1 MIQVHTSQRGE
12 PIFHLRSG
20 DSSYVMSVFHGYLLH
35 LYCGAQ
41 VSDNDL
47 EYLLVQIPHDS
58 VVPRPAHT
66 FVENKWFSCDAATF
80 EYPANGTGDFRPSA
94 IAVKLMEANG
104 KQSSFAGTTAT
115 DLRYVSH
122 EIVAGKPQVDKQP
135 AVYASAEE
143 AQTLV
148 ITCEDPAT
156 KVKVKLYYTAFR
168 DFAAICR
175 RAVIENS
182 CSEELPLDVVRAYS
196 ASIDFTSIEPQAQL
210 LHLWGTWARER
221 HVERTALAHGT
232 VSVSSKRGAS
242 SHYHNPFAA
251 LVTEQ
256 TTETNGMAIGLS
268 LIYSGNFEISAD
280 TDPYGTVRFMAGI
293 NPQDFSWRLEP
304 GEQFVTPE
312 AVIVISEEG
321 LGKMSRT
328 FHKLY
333 RTHLCRGEW
342 RDKTR
347 PVLVNNWEA
356 TYFDFDDEKILSIAK
371 EAANCGIEM
380 FVLDDGWFGL
390 RNSDKSS
397 LGDWFVNEDKIRCGM
412 KKLAEQIND
421 LGLKFGLWFEP
432 EMVSPISE
440 LYQAHPEWC
449 LHIEGRDKSIARDQY
464 VLDMARQDVRD
475 YLFEKMYAILS
486 SANIEYVKWDFNRN
500 LTEVGSGWLAAER
513 RQETFHRFV
522 LGTYELLDRLTTAF
536 PHILLEGCSSGGGR
550 FDPAML
556 YYSPQYWT
564 SDDTDAMERVD
575 IQLGTSMVYPASSMS
590 CHVSACPN
598 HQTGRMTSFRTR
610 GHVAMGGAFGYE
622 LDLTALCDEE
632 KDLIRQQVKDY
643 HCYYNVINHGDLYRL
658 IMPNDTYNG
667 KQGKCAAWM
676 YVSEDQSEALLT
688 FVVMRTSVKPIYF
701 VKLQGLDPNAQYRD
715 EESGCIYH
723 GDTLMKAGLNLTRR
737 YTDGDS
743 TVIHLRKV

>member
-1 MIQVHTSQRGE
+1 MIHVHHSQRGE
-12 PIFHLRSG
+12 PIFHLKSG
-20 DSSYVMSVFHGYLLH
+20 DSSYVLSVFHGYLLH

-41 VSDNDL
+41 VSDDDL

-58 VVPRPAHT
+58 VVPRPSHT
-66 FVENKWFSCDAATF
+66 YEENKWFSCDAATF
-80 EYPANGTGDFRPSA
+80 EYPANGCGDFRPSA
-94 IAVKLMEANG
+94 IAVKMMEAYGN
-104 KQSSFAGTTAT
+104 SSTFAGTTAT
-115 DLRYVSH
+115 DLRYVSY
-122 EIVAGKPQVDKQP
+122 EIVNGKPQVDKQP
-135 AVYASAEE
+135 AVYASDEE
-143 AQTLV
+143 AQTLI

-156 KVKVKLYYTAFR
+156 KLTVKLYYTAFR
-168 DFAAICR
+168 DFSAICR
-175 RAVIENS
+175 RTVIENS
-182 CSEELPLDVVRAYS
+182 CKEQLPLDILRAYS
-196 ASIDFTSIEPQAQL
+196 ACVDFTSIEPQPQL

-221 HVERTALAHGT
+221 HIERTPLAHGT

-251 LVTEQ
+251 LVTEE
-256 TTETNGMAIGLS
+256 TTETHGMAVGLS
-268 LIYSGNFEISAD
+268 LIYSGNFEISTD
-280 TDPYGTVRFMAGI
+280 TDPYGTVRLMAGI
-293 NPQDFSWRLEP
+293 NPSDFTWRLEP
-304 GEQFVTPE
+304 GESFVTPE
-312 AVIVISEEG
+312 AVLVFSDEG

-333 RTHLCRGEW
+333 RSHLCRGEW

-347 PVLVNNWEA
+347 PVLVNSWEA

-371 EAANCGIEM
+371 EAADCGIEM
-380 FVLDDGWFGL
+380 FVLDDGWFGQ

-412 KKLAEQIND
+412 KKLAEQINA

-432 EMVSPISE
+432 EMVSPVSE
-440 LYQAHPEWC
+440 LYKAHPDWC
-449 LHIEGRDKSIARDQY
+449 LHIEGREKSIARDQY
-464 VLDMARQDVRD
+464 VLDMTRQDVRD
-475 YLFEKMYAILS
+475 YLFERMSAILS

-500 LTEVGSGWLAAER
+500 LTEVGSGWLPAER

-550 FDPAML
+550 YDPAML

-622 LDLTALCDEE
+622 LDLTALSDEE
-632 KDLIRQQVKDY
+632 KELIRQQVDEY
-643 HCYYNVINHGDLYRL
+643 HRYYDVINRGDLYRL

-667 KQGKCAAWM
+667 KQGKCAAWI
-676 YVSEDQSEALLT
+676 YVSVDKSEALLT
-688 FVVMRTSVKPIYF
+688 FVVMRTSVKPVYF
-701 VKLQGLDPNAQYRD
+701 LKLQGLDPTAQYRD
-715 EESGCIYH
+715 EESGRIYH
-723 GDTLMKAGLNLTRR
+723 GDTLMKVGLNLTRR

-743 TVIHLRKV
+743 MVVHLKKV